1 MTLDWW
7 TEHWLAGVL
16 LAAYTGL
23 LLHHANLGRR
33 RSKGVS
39 GYYVGGRNA
48 GGFVIGVSFFATYAS
63 TNSYIGNA
71 GKGYDYGLPWLAYA
85 GVMVFFT
92 WLAWTTVAPKVRRFA
107 AHWDALTLPDLLHAR
122 FAPKT
127 PTLRL
132 VSALVVV
139 ASSLLYLMAIFKG
152 AGALFQHFLQ
162 IPYTAAIGV
171 TLVIVMLYT
180 SVGGF
185 VSVVR
190 TDVAQGLL
198 MVAGS
203 ALMFY
208 FVTAAAGGVSVLPE
222 LRERADTAILFEFGG
237 AVPVV
242 VLMGIALSGCLKLLV
257 DPRQVARFY
266 ALRDD
271 KALKVGMWVSV
282 VGITLVQFSLYPIG
296 LYAHFLV
303 EGVTDTD
310 NIVPLLIN
318 DRSVFPLAVS
328 DFLIIAILAAAMS
341 SMDSVLLVAASVL
354 YNDIIKT
361 IKPSKRP
368 LVWTRMGIIGFAAV
382 SAALALDPPAGIIEL
397 TIFSGSLYAV
407 CFFPAIVF
415 GLHWRRGTARAALG
429 AMATGVPVL
438 LGWLAS
444 GWSAHLHEVFPAL
457 AISCATYALLAR
469 TSRQDNDPAWAS
481 SGSS

>member
-1 MTLDWW
+1 MR
-7 TEHWLAGVL
+7 ASP
-16 LAAYTGL
+16 
-23 LLHHANLGRR
+23 RR
-33 RSKGVS
+33 LQHCG
-39 GYYVGGRNA
+39 
-48 GGFVIGVSFFATYAS
+48 
-63 TNSYIGNA
+63 
-71 GKGYDYGLPWLAYA
+71 
-85 GVMVFFT
+85 
-92 WLAWTTVAPKVRRFA
+92 
-107 AHWDALTLPDLLHAR
+107 
-122 FAPKT
+122 
-127 PTLRL
+127 L

-203 ALMFY
+203 ALMFF
-208 FVTAAAGGVSVLPE
+208 FVTSAAGGVSVLPE
-222 LRERADTAILFEFGG
+222 LRERTDTAVLFELGG
-237 AVPVV
+237 AVPLV
-242 VLMGIALSGCLKLLV
+242 VLMGIALSGSLKLLV

-266 ALRDD
+266 ALRDE

-282 VGITLVQFSLYPIG
+282 VGIALVQFCLYPIG
-296 LYAHFLV
+296 MYAHFLV

-310 NIVPLLIN
+310 NIVPMLIN

-328 DFLIIAILAAAMS
+328 DFLIVAILAAAMS

-354 YNDIIKT
+354 YNDIVKT

-368 LVWTRMGIIGFAAV
+368 LAWTRIGIVGFAV
-382 SAALALDPPAGIIEL
+382 AAAILALDPPAGIIEL

-407 CFFPAIVF
+407 CFFP
-415 GLHWRRGTARAALG
+415 GHRLR
-429 AMATGVPVL
+429 
-438 LGWLAS
+438 
-444 GWSAHLHEVFPAL
+444 PAL
-457 AISCATYALLAR
+457 AARLAPRSARRDGRGSAGAAGLAR
-469 TSRQDNDPAWAS
+469 ERPFRPRA
-481 SGSS
+481 

>member
-7 TEHWLAGVL
+7 AEHWLAGL
-16 LAAYTGL
+16 LLLAYTGM

-33 RSKGVS
+33 RAKGVA
-39 GYYVGGRNA
+39 GYYVGGRSA

-63 TNSYIGNA
+63 TNSYVGNA
-71 GKGYDYGLPWLAYA
+71 GKGYEYGLPWLGFAV
-85 GVMVFFT
+85 VMVVFT
-92 WLAWTTVAPKVRRFA
+92 WLAWTVVAPRMRRFA

-122 FAPKT
+122 FAPKSQA
-127 PTLRL
+127 LRL
-132 VSALVVV
+132 VSAFVVV
-139 ASSLLYLMAIFKG
+139 ASSLFYLMAIFKG

-162 IPYTAAIGV
+162 IPYTAAVGV
-171 TLVIVMLYT
+171 TLIIVMLYT

-190 TDVAQGLL
+190 TDVVQGVL
-198 MVAGS
+198 MVVGS
-203 ALMFY
+203 ALMFH
-208 FVTAAAGGVSVLPE
+208 FVTTAAGGIGVLPE
-222 LRERADTAILFEFGG
+222 LRERPDTANLFELGG

-242 VLMGIALSGCLKLLV
+242 VLMGIALSGSLKLLV

-271 KALKVGMWVSV
+271 NALKVGMWVSV
-282 VGITLVQFSLYPIG
+282 VGIALVQFCLYPIG
-296 LYAHFLV
+296 IYAHFLI

-310 NIVPLLIN
+310 NVVPMLIN

-368 LVWTRMGIIGFAAV
+368 LAWTRLGIVGFATVA
-382 SAALALDPPAGIIEL
+382 AALALDPPAGIIEL

-415 GLHWRRGTARAALG
+415 GLHWRRGSARAALG

-438 LGWLAS
+438 LAWLAS
-444 GWSAHLHEVFPAL
+444 GLSAHLHEVFPAL
-457 AISCATYALLAR
+457 ATSCATYALLAR
-469 TSRQDNDPAWAS
+469 TSRPSDNSEQRLAI
-481 SGSS
+481 G